1 MPAEEPAENSAEE
14 PTEVLIA
21 EVAPEPSVEPAPT
34 VAEAE
39 VTESPVAEAPI
50 VEEPEPAPM
59 EVASVTPEPAEV
71 EVFDAVVDQASTDR
85 YGSALR
91 RTDGS
96 NVWANRTVPKSKVGG
111 DKFVLTPNVGNVR
124 IIFDGGESID
134 GRLHGVGAQKVVLDT
149 KLGRMTLDAR
159 RADRIDRL
167 GGGKRAELRS
177 PSDSYS
183 STKGLDRVKVRAAGG
198 VFYGHLIAQSEDK
211 VTLMLD
217 EGVRVT
223 LNSSDVET
231 AKARKATSR
240 LRRR

>member
-1 MPAEEPAENSAEE
+1 M
-14 PTEVLIA
+14 
-21 EVAPEPSVEPAPT
+21 
-34 VAEAE
+34 
-39 VTESPVAEAPI
+39 TESPVAEAPI